1 MAEIEAWLVGMIQT
15 PARKFRRKYRNVFHK
30 KAILLSFIRTQFY
43 TGAESPQVLQYRH
56 AFLSRD
62 YPTQKTRVFHTYK
75 TAFNF
80 RHLGFTQR
88 SGRLS
93 EASVPVLFEFTGYI

>member
-1 MAEIEAWLVGMIQT
+1 MFST
-15 PARKFRRKYRNVFHK
+15 K

-88 SGRLS
+88 SSRLS
-93 EASVPVLFEFTGYI
+93 EASVPVLFEFTEPCKLTQKL